1 MEQHKIIWRG
11 IEIEITF
18 TPEKFGIIDHIE
30 LRTQNK
36 TPLPVTET
44 GYRSHFIQAG
54 TVLHFGGAIAF
65 VTAWLDHEAGC
76 AAWNST
82 ILAVSSTVIAILLSL
97 LAAYGFARYAFAWR
111 HILLLFILIPKLIPR
126 VSLIV
131 PLYDLVQGIGM
142 LDTRIALIVVY
153 AASAV
158 PLATWILIGFV
169 AAVPKD
175 IDEAAR
181 MDGAGTLTIIFRFI
195 VPLAIPGLLTVTVLS
210 LRDSWNE
217 FAYVLALSS
226 SDDIR
231 TLPYQLFLLGDT
243 FGLADQGLI
252 QAFALLS
259 IIPLLLVYLWLEK
272 YVVQGLTQGAVK

>member
-1 MEQHKIIWRG
+1 MKLMRWIPLVLAVTWAG
-11 IEIEITF
+11 LPLLWALLSSF
-18 TPEKFGIIDHIE
+18 
-30 LRTQNK
+30 K
-36 TPLPVTET
+36 TPDEYYTIPPTFLPLNPTLDAYERVLTET
-44 GYRSHFIQAG
+44 EFFRY
-54 TVLHFGGAIAF
+54 
-65 VTAWLDHEAGC
+65 
-76 AAWNST
+76 AWNST
-82 ILAVSSTVIAILLSL
+82 ILAVTSTVIAVTLSL

-131 PLYDLVQGIGM
+131 PLYDLVQNVGM
-142 LDTRIALIVVY
+142 LDTRVALIIVY
-153 AASAV
+153 AASAI